1 MRQTPRDTSEKGGF
15 AGTPRDTR
23 DQTLLYFTR
32 DTTYKETQDTKGHK
46 TQRDTRHQRTQ
57 DTKGH
62 KGPRHAKGHSEKG
75 GFATTPKGTQET
87 QRDTKGPNDNKG
99 HKGLRDPNGD
109 PGNIISRQIKAS
121 LSPPLNVRISN
132 LICTHPAKYSI
143 F

>member
-32 DTTYKETQDTKGHK
+32 DTRYKGTQDTKGHK

-62 KGPRHAKGHSEKG
+62 KGPRHAKGHQHQKG
-75 GFATTPKGTQET
+75 HKRHRGT
-87 QRDTKGPNDNKG
+87 QRDQMTTKDT
-99 HKGLRDPNGD
+99 R
-109 PGNIISRQIKAS
+109 
-121 LSPPLNVRISN
+121 V
-132 LICTHPAKYSI
+132 
-143 F
+143 